1 MEKNNT
7 NSNEIFEILLR
18 DSLSEKIEQESEEL
32 SKSAVEH
39 NFETEF
45 SKDVD
50 RIARGINSEERKK
63 IAYKVT
69 FRSLTSIA
77 CALGIVFCLLLTQP
91 TVYAAVADVVRQV
104 FGEYDEYSFVE
115 PDEEIAFNTEIR
127 PQYIPEGFTLRM
139 IYYGDVNISITYETI
154 DGQQLYFDYGLATEG
169 TAIFIDNENSIY
181 SPFMKD
187 GREYHYYETTNEY
200 GYNVLMWAEKGYV
213 YELSSQL
220 EKDVLVKI
228 AENIK

>member
-104 FGEYDEYSFVE
+104 FGEYDEYSFAE
-115 PDEEIAFNTEIR
+115 PDEEIAFNTEVR
-127 PQYIPEGFTLRM
+127 PRYIPEDFTLRM
-139 IYYGDVNISITYETI
+139 VYYGDVNISITYETI

-169 TAIFIDNENSIY
+169 TAIFIDNENSIH
-181 SPFMKD
+181 SSFAQN
-187 GREYHYYETTNEY
+187 GVEYHYYETTHEY
-200 GYNVLMWAEKGYV
+200 GYNGLIWSRNGYHFM
-213 YELSSQL
+213 LSSQL
-220 EKDVLVKI
+220 ELEELVKI

>member
-1 MEKNNT
+1 MERNNT

-18 DSLSEKIEQESEEL
+18 DSLSEKIGHESEEL

-39 NFETEF
+39 AFETEF
-45 SKDVD
+45 SKAVG
-50 RIARGINSEERKK
+50 RIAKGINSEERKR

-104 FGEYDEYSFVE
+104 FGEYDEYSFTE
-115 PDEEIAFNTEIR
+115 PDEEIAFNAEIR

-139 IYYGDVNISITYETI
+139 VYYGEAYMSITYNAV
-154 DGQQLYFDYGLATEG
+154 DGREICFDYGLTSDG
-169 TAIFIDNENSIY
+169 TGIFIDNENSIH
-181 SPFMKD
+181 SSFAQN
-187 GREYHYYETTNEY
+187 GAEYHYYETTHEY
-200 GYNVLMWAEKGYV
+200 GFNGLIWSRNGYHFM
-213 YELSSQL
+213 LSSQL
-220 EKDVLVKI
+220 ELEELVKI

>member
-1 MEKNNT
+1 MERNNT

-32 SKSAVEH
+32 SKSTVEH

-50 RIARGINSEERKK
+50 RIARGINSEEKK
-63 IAYKVT
+63 RIAYKVT
-69 FRSLTSIA
+69 FRSLTFIA
-77 CALGIVFCLLLTQP
+77 CALGVVFCLLLTQP
-91 TVYAAVADVVRQV
+91 TVHAAVADVVRQV
-104 FGEYDEYSFVE
+104 FGEYDEYSFAE

-139 IYYGDVNISITYETI
+139 IYYSDADMSITYDAI
-154 DGQQLYFDYGLATEG
+154 DGREICFDYGLATEG
-169 TAIFIDNENSIY
+169 SAIFIDNENSIY
-181 SPFMKD
+181 LPFMKN
-187 GREYHYYETTNEY
+187 GIEYHYYETTHEY
-200 GYNVLMWAEKGYV
+200 GYNILLWVENGYV

-220 EKDVLVKI
+220 EKDVLVQI